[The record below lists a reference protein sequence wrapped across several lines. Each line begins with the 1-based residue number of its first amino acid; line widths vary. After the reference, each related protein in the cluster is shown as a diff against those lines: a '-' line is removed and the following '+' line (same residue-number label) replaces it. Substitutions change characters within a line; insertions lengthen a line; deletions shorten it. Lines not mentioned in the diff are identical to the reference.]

1 MSAFKPVRG
10 MRDFLPDEARLM
22 RLIEGKA
29 RETAVLYGY
38 KEVITPVVESYE
50 LLAAKAGEEV
60 RLRMYA
66 FEDLGG
72 RKVALRPEFTASMAR
87 LVATTLR
94 NEPKPLR
101 LFCIGSLYRYDEPQ
115 KGRFRE
121 FWQSNFE
128 LMGSDKPE
136 ADAEI
141 ILLTNRLMKGV
152 GLKNITFKV
161 GHVGVLRGILSQEKL
176 AEEVQNQVM
185 QRMDKKLYDEALKT
199 VQDAGASEKGVQT
212 LQSLM
217 GLKGGD
223 IAKVLEEMGRT
234 VKNYAEAARAVEN
247 LGEILSLVAQAGE
260 KLNIT
265 VDAGFARGLEY
276 YTGMIFEVYVPELDI
291 ALAGGGRYN
300 RLVELF
306 GGEPTPAV
314 GVAHGIDRIM
324 LALQEQKAKVNLK
337 EIQPVIVIPVSGNLN
352 AEALKI
358 AEMLR
363 AENIPVELEVMRR
376 KVSKALEDA
385 DRRGASHVV
394 IVGGKE
400 LKEGSVVLKDMQK
413 KEQKVVKID
422 ELAQKIEASSFLKRL
437 AFSPQ
442 KISDV

>member
-1 MSAFKPVRG
+1 

-185 QRMDKKLYDEALKT
+185 QLMDKKLYDEALKT

-247 LGEILSLVAQAGE
+247 LGEILSLVAQASE

>member
-1 MSAFKPVRG
+1 

-185 QRMDKKLYDEALKT
+185 QLMDKKLYDEALKT

-247 LGEILSLVAQAGE
+247 LGEILSLVAQASE
-260 KLNIT
+260 RLNIT